1 MSELVKLAYRGLGGF
16 IAVVLMFSFGVTAFA
31 LFMAGVGII
40 IGAVYV
46 FINPSILNDWT
57 FNIGGS
63 HITDP
68 LIVSLALLFA
78 TIILFALASLFVGL
92 VLLIG
97 KSALALDEELGKIVD
112 KSIAPLASATK
123 GDKYSQL
130 ERLGALHQQGTITE
144 EEFNKEKAKILQE
157 SN

>member
-1 MSELVKLAYRGLGGF
+1 MSELIKLAYRGFGGF
-16 IAVVLMFSFGVTAFA
+16 IAVVFMFSFGVTAFA
-31 LFMAGVGII
+31 LFMAGVGVI

-46 FINPSILNDWT
+46 FINPSILSDWT

-68 LIVSLALLFA
+68 LIVTLALLFA

-97 KSALALDEELGKIVD
+97 KSALAIDQELGKIVD
-112 KSIAPLASATK
+112 KSIAPLTSPIK
-123 GDKYSQL
+123 GDKYGQL
-130 ERLGALHQQGTITE
+130 ERLGTLRQQGTITE
-144 EEFNKEKAKILQE
+144 EEFEKEKAKILQE
-157 SN
+157 